1 MNNKNPLAFHDSGIR
16 SEQHIPLP
24 GQQPDRVIDSSP
36 DQTRSRS
43 ESDGLRTISARSSDE
58 RAPLSTFFENQAWQR
73 MSTVLPAA
81 VRDPLNIDELE
92 REERLMPYTEV
103 AVGEMGTSGL
113 RVNPHMRSETGDA
126 AMRQLTMQRA
136 SAMTS
141 DHMAINR
148 GDPIDSEKSVVGG
161 TTGGHA
167 IDWAYMQDHNLRTGG
182 LPSLDQVLTRRTRA
196 PLALRDFAVHCSVRQ
211 PQARRWLEFY
221 MAARTHEKMCMAYE
235 SDLRHAK
242 ARSHYASGDS
252 SALPPKSHRN
262 STHPF
267 GDDSHEITNSVRRT
281 AAHNAT
287 IESLSRGKPDDL
299 LHPDDDLVQPLDDL
313 QGNNPEFRRSRRQS
327 TRMALQIQTAAET
340 IFMRYFRA
348 ALDPNLNRGVGGFWQ
363 SSALG
368 AGPSPA
374 AAIGLAHAQ
383 SGNSPGNNRG
393 KIGSLKRMLTQKPSS
408 SASRGL
414 GRLQPTLDDP
424 YHQGYGV
431 AATNSVYAGNNSE
444 DYPSGG
450 NSMYDNV
457 QGQLGSTASLT
468 MSREYLST
476 PITGNKISNGNA
488 GTQRNPH
495 YLQMNQGT
503 SRGLGGAF
511 GSSRH
516 HIYYHMP
523 WPPEIL
529 TNIEQRL
536 LHDGAALDHA
546 LFSEALLYAYDVL
559 DTYYFPIFIADAV
572 SRNVTRDHCALR
584 VFIAF
589 AFLWFGFALP
599 LALILL
605 DHEPKAHRVWCII
618 PQLIGWWNMA
628 VGFGGCD
635 SLLAIMRKYQSPIM
649 KDVGALGA
657 ATAAAN
663 GPSVGSKTQK
673 QKWSFRRKLDDWHR
687 AWFSTRISV
696 DMTAT
701 RMVRARSIR
710 WFIGALVMTAISS
723 AILCAVPGTRIF
735 ED

>member
-1 MNNKNPLAFHDSGIR
+1 MNKKNPLGFHNSGIR

-24 GQQPDRVIDSSP
+24 GHQPGRRIDDST
-36 DQTRSRS
+36 DHTRARS

-58 RAPLSTFFENQAWQR
+58 RAPLSTFFENPAWQR

-103 AVGEMGTSGL
+103 AVGNMGTSNL
-113 RVNPHMRSETGDA
+113 RVNPYMRSETGDA
-126 AMRQLTMQRA
+126 AMRQLTTQRA
-136 SAMTS
+136 SALTNEY
-141 DHMAINR
+141 MAITK
-148 GDPIDSEKSVVGG
+148 GVPIESEKSVIGG
-161 TTGGHA
+161 STSGHA

-242 ARSHYASGDS
+242 ARSHYASGDTG
-252 SALPPKSHRN
+252 ALPQKSQRD
-262 STHPF
+262 STRLF
-267 GDDSHEITNSVRRT
+267 GDDTHETTNSVRRA

-287 IESLSRGKPDDL
+287 IESLSRGKPDDQS
-299 LHPDDDLVQPLDDL
+299 PDSDDDSVHQLNDL
-313 QGNNPEFRRSRRQS
+313 QGNNPSFRRSRRQS

-348 ALDPNLNRGVGGFWQ
+348 ALDPNLNQGVGGFWQ
-363 SSALG
+363 SSAPG

-374 AAIGLAHAQ
+374 AARGLARAQ
-383 SGNSPGNNRG
+383 SGNSPG
-393 KIGSLKRMLTQKPSS
+393 KMGSLKRMLTQKPSS

-414 GRLQPTLDDP
+414 GHLQPTLDDP

-431 AATNSVYAGNNSE
+431 TATDSVYGGNESE
-444 DYPSGG
+444 DRASGA
-450 NSMYDNV
+450 NSLYNNV

-468 MSREYLST
+468 MSREYLTT
-476 PITGNKISNGNA
+476 PITGKNGNA
-488 GTQRNPH
+488 GTQRSPN
-495 YLQMNQGT
+495 YLQFNQGT

-572 SRNVTRDHCALR
+572 SRNVTRDHCVLR

-589 AFLWFGFALP
+589 VLLWFGFALP

-605 DHEPKAHRVWCII
+605 DHEPKAQRVWCIV

-635 SLLAIMRKYQSPIM
+635 PLLAIMRKYQSPIM
-649 KDVGALGA
+649 KDVGVLGA
-657 ATAAAN
+657 AASAAN
-663 GPSVGSKTQK
+663 GPSAGPKAPK
-673 QKWSFRRKLDDWHR
+673 QKWSLRRKLDDWNR
-687 AWFSTRISV
+687 AWFSTRVSV

-710 WFIGALVMTAISS
+710 WFIGALVMTAIST

-735 ED
+735 KD